1 MKAAR
6 RILSGLLY
14 WAPVWVALLL
24 LWQVATRGLK
34 PALAEEARLEDEAEV
49 VEQRH
54 ARTKG
59 EFEALDRETA
69 AWEDPVYRERRRREV
84 REERVEPPGIL

>member
-1 MKAAR
+1 MRKLR
-6 RILSGLLY
+6 EVLSGLVY

-34 PALAEEARLEDEAEV
+34 PALDEEARLEGEAEV

-54 ARTKG
+54 ARTRG
-59 EFEALDRETA
+59 EFEALARETA
-69 AWEDPVYRERRRREV
+69 AWEDPVYRERRRRVMEA
-84 REERVEPPGIL
+84 EER